1 MGEQVYLATDLDF
14 LTTTRNLSYG
24 MPNVRYLKEKSKR
37 GIFSFEVIDDPAFIG
52 VLIQVTS
59 KGRVNIYLP
68 KGAPKEE
75 VVEKTL
81 KLLEEANQAPIKVL
95 GRKEG
100 PTMKLSEREK
110 MLEDGI
116 KKFLELVFHMWALL
130 VIEGYDEMIS
140 TPEFFCEEVLKI
152 CALSL
157 GEDPQN
163 EEFRRIFF
171 KVLKECLSRLKEI
184 LGQELYDKL
193 CEKLEKMLM
202 KKIYDLEKHS
212 KV

>member
-1 MGEQVYLATDLDF
+1 MGEQVYLATDLDY
-14 LTTTRNLSYG
+14 LTTTYNLYG
-24 MPNVRYLKEKSKR
+24 MPNVRHLKEKSKR

-59 KGRVNIYLP
+59 RGRVNIYLP

-81 KLLEEANQAPIKVL
+81 KLLEEANKAPIKVL

-110 MLEDGI
+110 MLEDRIKEDLKLAFYIWASLIIKDGI
-116 KKFLELVFHMWALL
+116 LPP
-130 VIEGYDEMIS
+130 
-140 TPEFFCEEVLKI
+140 PEFFSRNVLEN
-152 CALSL
+152 CALYL

-171 KVLKECLSRLKEI
+171 KVFKECLNGLKEI

-193 CEKLEKMLM
+193 REKLEKKFL
-202 KKIYDLEKHS
+202 KEIYDYYACRKT
-212 KV
+212 